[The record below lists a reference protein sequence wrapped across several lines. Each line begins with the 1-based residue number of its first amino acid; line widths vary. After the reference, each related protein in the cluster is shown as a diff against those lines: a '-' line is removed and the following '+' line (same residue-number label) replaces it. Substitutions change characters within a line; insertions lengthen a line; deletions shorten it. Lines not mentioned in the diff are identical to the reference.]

1 MLISKGDKM
10 FKKEIMNK
18 LYEEL
23 EEFCEE
29 FGDNKPYLFVGDKT
43 YTIREVID
51 LLKSESKNEI
61 NEIYE
66 TGIKELRRILR

>member
-1 MLISKGDKM
+1 MLKKG
-10 FKKEIMNK
+10 IMNK

-23 EEFCEE
+23 EEFREK

-51 LLKSESKNEI
+51 MLKDEGKNEI
-61 NEIYE
+61 KEIYE
-66 TGIKELRRILR
+66 AGIKELRRILK